1 VCCCVCSCSDGDR
14 GVLLIVCVN
23 GVSDRFEFGCFSCL
37 FLFLFVRYISR
48 HTLVPEAGPLA
59 LILAPVRE
67 LVLQIAD
74 EIRKLGASVGI
85 KLRAPFLFVLFQTR
99 LFFFLFALQ
108 GCERCWRGAD

>member
-1 VCCCVCSCSDGDR
+1 M
-14 GVLLIVCVN
+14 IV
-23 GVSDRFEFGCFSCL
+23 
-37 FLFLFVRYISR
+37 FLFFIFVLFSFVRYISR

-85 KLRAPFLFVLFQTR
+85 KLRSSFVVFGVFAQTG
-99 LFFFLFALQ
+99 LFFVFFAGL
-108 GCERCWRGAD
+108 